1 MLKKAILVLAL
12 LFAAAAGASAAADA
26 PQGSDSFVGLE
37 EAVRTG
43 LDRHPLIQQARYSA
57 LGATAVT
64 KQTRGE
70 QYPWLEAS
78 VAGSSGAMRI
88 VTADGKTIH
97 DRGGHGFDPGGAL
110 PHHNQNMLT
119 GGLLLNQL
127 ITDFGQT
134 AHRILASEA
143 RASAAQKDILTN
155 KALVILNIHK
165 AHLSCKMQQRMVEMK
180 KQIDSPIA
188 SSA

>member
-26 PQGSDSFVGLE
+26 PTGSDPFLGLE

-88 VTADGKTIH
+88 VTADGTT
-97 DRGGHGFDPGGAL
+97 GA
-110 PHHNQNMLT
+110 
-119 GGLLLNQL
+119 
-127 ITDFGQT
+127 ISF
-134 AHRILASEA
+134 
-143 RASAAQKDILTN
+143 
-155 KALVILNIHK
+155 VY
-165 AHLSCKMQQRMVEMK
+165 V
-180 KQIDSPIA
+180 
-188 SSA
+188 SSTVYSV